1 MGVMSKPV
9 LALASA
15 GGVIAFLG
23 LAILGWGGFD
33 AFFANPARIALV
45 VVTAAVVVA
54 GLLSSANLSTGERE
68 DRSNRW
74 IIGALGLLG
83 LLSAW
88 LPAYT
93 DRKEF
98 WVLDGDAVRWLGVA
112 LYVGG
117 GALRLWPVF
126 ILGRRFSGLVAI
138 QPGHMLVTDGLYSR
152 IRNPSYL
159 GLLILSLGWA
169 LAFRS
174 GVGVLLAALNIPPL
188 IARMNSEERLL
199 HAQFGQE
206 YEAYRARTWRLLP
219 GLY

>member
-15 GGVIAFLG
+15 GGVVAFLG

-45 VVTAAVVVA
+45 VATAAMVVA

-74 IIGALGLLG
+74 IIGALGLIG

-112 LYVGG
+112 LYAGG

-159 GLLILSLGWA
+159 GLLILSLGWT

-174 GVGVLLAALNIPPL
+174 GAGVLLAALNIPPL

-199 HAQFGQE
+199 HTQFGQE

-219 GLY
+219 GVY

>member
-15 GGVIAFLG
+15 GGVVVFLG
-23 LAILGWGGFD
+23 LALLGWGGFD

-45 VVTAAVVVA
+45 VATAALVIA
-54 GLLSSANLSTGERE
+54 ALFTSGNLSTGERE

-74 IIGALGLLG
+74 VIGALGLIG

-112 LYVGG
+112 LYAGG

-174 GVGVLLAALNIPPL
+174 GAGVLLAALNIPPL

-219 GLY
+219 GVY

>member
-1 MGVMSKPV
+1 MGVMSRPA

-15 GGVIAFLG
+15 GSVVAFLG

-45 VVTAAVVVA
+45 VATAAMAVA
-54 GLLSSANLSTGERE
+54 GLLSAANLSSGERE

-74 IIGALGLLG
+74 IIGALGLIG
-83 LLSAW
+83 VLSAW

-138 QPGHMLVTDGLYSR
+138 QPGHALVTDGLYSR

-174 GVGVLLAALNIPPL
+174 GAGVLLAALNIPPL

-219 GLY
+219 GVY

>member
-15 GGVIAFLG
+15 GGVVAFLG

-45 VVTAAVVVA
+45 VATAAMVVA

-74 IIGALGLLG
+74 VIGALGLIG

-174 GVGVLLAALNIPPL
+174 GAGVLLAVLNIPPL

>member
-1 MGVMSKPV
+1 MSRLTLV
-9 LALASA
+9 FASA
-15 GGVIAFLG
+15 GLILVYLG
-23 LAILGWGGFD
+23 LAIAGWGGFD

-45 VVTAAVVVA
+45 IATVAMAGAATF
-54 GLLSSANLSTGERE
+54 SAVNLNTGERE

-74 IIGALGLLG
+74 VIAALGVIG

-98 WVLDGDAVRWLGVA
+98 WTIDGDTVRWIGVV

-126 ILGRRFSGLVAI
+126 VLGSRFSGLVAI
-138 QPGHMLVTDGLYSR
+138 QPGHTLVTDGIYR
-152 IRNPSYL
+152 IIRNPSYL
-159 GLLILSLGWA
+159 GLFVLSLGWA
-169 LAFRS
+169 LGFRS
-174 GVGVLLAALNIPPL
+174 LAGVLLVALMIPPL
-188 IARMNSEERLL
+188 VARIRSEEALL
-199 HAQFGQE
+199 RAQFGEE
-206 YEAYRARTWRLLP
+206 YTAYYARTWRLLP